1 MSVQEDCM
9 RLLELQ
15 HLLSDLSQE
24 KFLTCHR
31 LAQLYPV
38 LLEGGSIRVGQVE
51 VQGKLVKQGDASRW
65 ERDNLP
71 RTSTGYLVKIAAKVL
86 EKKP

>member
-1 MSVQEDCM
+1 M

-15 HLLSDLSQE
+15 HLQADLAQE

-31 LAQLYPV
+31 LTQLYPV

-51 VQGKLVKQGDASRW
+51 VRGKLVKQGDASRW

-71 RTSTGYLVKIAAKVL
+71 KSTTGYLVKVSAKVL

>member
-1 MSVQEDCM
+1 MSTQDDCM

-15 HLLSDLSQE
+15 HLMADLAQE
-24 KFLTCHR
+24 KFLVCHR
-31 LAQLYPV
+31 LAQLHPV

-51 VQGKLVKQGDASRW
+51 VKGRLVKQGDASRW

-71 RTSTGYLVKIAAKVL
+71 KTSTGYLVKVAAKVL